1 MSLSRL
7 AIVSFRMQ
15 ANWSYLLK
23 TDTRQRVAARVLEN
37 NCTAKNNNYIGILLL
52 SLGNMDISRLLLY
65 ILGCIL
71 LIGFFAG
78 TEIAFISANKL
89 NIELRKKQGKF
100 SGQILARFMENPSE
114 FIGTSLVGVNVLVV
128 IYGVLVSQASQT
140 LLLHYGIT
148 LSEYAKLAVDT
159 LLATIIILI
168 FAEFLPK
175 AIFRSKAETV
185 LTLFS
190 IPMLLMYY
198 IFFPIAKFLVS
209 ISEFILKYLFN
220 VRIKENKQV
229 FNRVDLEVF
238 VKQSMHGHE
247 NENSEVNAELF
258 ENALYLVNVRIRKC
272 MVPRNEVEAVDINTT
287 IAEATKKFIDTKLS
301 KIIVY
306 DDTIDNIVGYIHHLD
321 LNRKPSAIKEIL
333 HSITPVPEAMSAVDL
348 MNRFTKDRKSIA
360 WVIDEFGGTSGIVTM
375 EDVLE
380 EIFGDINDEYDE
392 EEYVEKQLSENE
404 YIFSGR
410 LELDYLNEK
419 YGFAFPT
426 EDSET
431 LSGYIITG
439 YETIPKMKERIIL
452 DKYEFDVLLVSDT
465 RIETVKM
472 KVLS

>member
-1 MSLSRL
+1 
-7 AIVSFRMQ
+7 
-15 ANWSYLLK
+15 
-23 TDTRQRVAARVLEN
+23 
-37 NCTAKNNNYIGILLL
+37 
-52 SLGNMDISRLLLY
+52 MDISHLLLY
-65 ILGCIL
+65 ILICIL

-128 IYGVLVSQASQT
+128 IYGVLISKTSQLA
-140 LLLHYGIT
+140 LAHYGIFLT
-148 LSEYAKLAVDT
+148 EYAKLAVDT
-159 LLATIIILI
+159 LIATLILLV

-185 LTLFS
+185 LTLFAV
-190 IPMLLMYY
+190 PMLIMYY
-198 IFFPIAKFLVS
+198 MFFHVAKIFVS

-272 MVPRNEVEAVDINTT
+272 MVPRNEVEAMDIKTS
-287 IAEATKKFIDTKLS
+287 IEEATQRFISTKLS

-321 LNRKPSAIKEIL
+321 LNRKPKAIKEIL
-333 HSITPVPEAMSAVDL
+333 HTITAVPEAMSAVDL

-392 EEYVEKQLSENE
+392 EQYVEKQIAENE

-419 YGFAFPT
+419 YGFELPT

-452 DKYEFDVLLVSDT
+452 NNYEFDILLVTDT

-472 KVLS
+472 KVLNS

>member
-1 MSLSRL
+1 
-7 AIVSFRMQ
+7 
-15 ANWSYLLK
+15 
-23 TDTRQRVAARVLEN
+23 
-37 NCTAKNNNYIGILLL
+37 
-52 SLGNMDISRLLLY
+52 MDISHLLLY

-128 IYGVLVSQASQT
+128 VYGLLASDVT
-140 LLLHYGIT
+140 TKLLHNYNIE
-148 LSEYAKLAVDT
+148 LSEYPKLVLDT
-159 LLATIIILI
+159 LIATIVILI

-175 AIFRSKAETV
+175 AIFRSKAEAV
-185 LTLFS
+185 LTIFS
-190 IPMLLMYY
+190 VPMLVMYW
-198 IFFPIAKFLVS
+198 IFFPVAKVFVS

-220 VRIKENKQV
+220 VRIKDNKQV
-229 FNRVDLEVF
+229 FNRVDLELF

-247 NENSEVNAELF
+247 NETSEVNAELF

-272 MVPRNEVEAVDINTT
+272 MVPRNEIEGIDVTSSISDAR
-287 IAEATKKFIDTKLS
+287 AKFINTKLS

-306 DDTIDNIVGYIHHLD
+306 DDSIDNIIGYIHHLD
-321 LNRKPSAIKEIL
+321 LNRRPVSIREIL
-333 HSITPVPEAMSAVDL
+333 HTITPVPEAMSAVDL
-348 MNRFTKDRKSIA
+348 MNRFTKERKSIA
-360 WVIDEFGGTSGIVTM
+360 WVIDEFGGTAGIVTM

-392 EEYVEKQLSENE
+392 QEHVEKQISENE

-410 LELDYLNEK
+410 LELDFLNEK
-419 YGFAFPT
+419 YGFTFPT
-426 EDSET
+426 DESET
-431 LSGYIITG
+431 LSGYIITEH
-439 YETIPKMKERIIL
+439 ETIPKIKERIIL
-452 DKYEFDVLLVSDT
+452 GKYEFDILLVTDT

-472 KVLS
+472 KILK